1 MLLKSS
7 LLKLFGVITYL
18 PEARTVVGYSG
29 GRVDSVNI
37 SEYKHICTDV

>member
-7 LLKLFGVITYL
+7 LLKLFAAFTYL

-29 GRVDSVNI
+29 GRVLV
-37 SEYKHICTDV
+37 